1 MTDKDGNLLWF
12 GNYTGW
18 GRLKEETKVT
28 DSAYQPFRL
37 QNQYADRETGLY
49 YNFFRYYEPD
59 AGRFVNQDPIG
70 VLGGSN
76 LYLFA
81 PNIHNWI
88 DPLGWEKDWVKYEE
102 KIRKLYP
109 TRSKRKYKGSDCEGV
124 ADGITNVNGK
134 ETAIEAKYINKWK
147 NSAYN
152 PESFFFKCIK
162 KDGTEE
168 ERLIDQAK
176 RYTKCFDQVIY
187 HTNSKEFVD
196 YYSKVFAKEGLTNII
211 FIITKA

>member
-1 MTDKDGNLLWF
+1 MN
-12 GNYTGW
+12 
-18 GRLKEETKVT
+18 
-28 DSAYQPFRL
+28 
-37 QNQYADRETGLY
+37 QN
-49 YNFFRYYEPD
+49 
-59 AGRFVNQDPIG
+59 PIG
-70 VLGGSN
+70 LWGGSN

-124 ADGITNVNGK
+124 EDGIANVNGK

-152 PESFFFKCIK
+152 PESFFSKCIK

-176 RYTKCFDQVIY
+176 DIQNALTKLY
-187 HTNSKEFVD
+187 
-196 YYSKVFAKEGLTNII
+196 II
-211 FIITKA
+211 QIVRDLLIITKSFCKRRFNKYYFYNYESIGIVK